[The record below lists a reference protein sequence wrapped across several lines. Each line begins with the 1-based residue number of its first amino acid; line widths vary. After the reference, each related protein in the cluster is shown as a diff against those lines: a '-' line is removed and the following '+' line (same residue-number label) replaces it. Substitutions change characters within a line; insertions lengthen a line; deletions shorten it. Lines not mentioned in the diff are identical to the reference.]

1 MPILFFKAMFF
12 RAIWLLFFYVE
23 MRKVTLQ
30 GLSSKKSFPPSFL
43 LALCEFECA
52 SWLFGMVRTEE
63 RQIHCIFC
71 KIEVLTCKK
80 FLISLSKKLQNLQR
94 AAEQAS
100 NILWRQI
107 EGQCHFSTRFL
118 KNLLAQLCQHKCTL
132 RCKSVFTLFVV
143 KSLLWVLN
151 KLLYLSV
158 VWFFHE
164 IKHWTSLERNCC
176 KAILSSPEDMTWLLC
191 VKNAQKNSFFK
202 KSHFWWL

>member
-1 MPILFFKAMFF
+1 MFF

-30 GLSSKKSFPPSFL
+30 GLSSKKTFSPSFL

-118 KNLLAQLCQHKCTL
+118 KNLLAQLCQHKYTWVQKCFHPYCSKITIMGIKQTFAPK
-132 RCKSVFTLFVV
+132 C
-143 KSLLWVLN
+143 SLIFFMRLN
-151 KLLYLSV
+151 IEPV
-158 VWFFHE
+158 
-164 IKHWTSLERNCC
+164 
-176 KAILSSPEDMTWLLC
+176 
-191 VKNAQKNSFFK
+191 
-202 KSHFWWL
+202 

>member
-1 MPILFFKAMFF
+1 MWKLRKVVKGQFCFKAMFF

-30 GLSSKKSFPPSFL
+30 GLSSKKTFSPSFL
-43 LALCEFECA
+43 LALCEVECA

-80 FLISLSKKLQNLQR
+80 FLISLSKKKLQNLQR

-118 KNLLAQLCQHKCTL
+118 KNLLAQLCQHRYIHLGAKVLSHLYCKITIIGTKQIFAPKC
-132 RCKSVFTLFVV
+132 
-143 KSLLWVLN
+143 SLIFSW
-151 KLLYLSV
+151 
-158 VWFFHE
+158 
-164 IKHWTSLERNCC
+164 
-176 KAILSSPEDMTWLLC
+176 D
-191 VKNAQKNSFFK
+191 
-202 KSHFWWL
+202 

>member
-1 MPILFFKAMFF
+1 MFF

-30 GLSSKKSFPPSFL
+30 GLSSKKTFSPSFL

-143 KSLLWVLN
+143 KSLLWVVN

-158 VWFFHE
+158 VWFL
-164 IKHWTSLERNCC
+164 I
-176 KAILSSPEDMTWLLC
+176 ASS
-191 VKNAQKNSFFK
+191 SR
-202 KSHFWWL
+202 SY